1 MKKRLILA
9 LMGVSV
15 ASLSGCATLNTA
27 DSDKFACP
35 GQPGVICK
43 TPVQVYE
50 MTGGALPE
58 NGSGIPTVTT
68 EKDEK
73 DGDPGKRAEGATHA
87 VMKDQKHLQPV
98 TGAPVPVR
106 EPARVMRIWVA
117 PWIESK
123 TDALHWPSYV
133 YVEVEPRKWSFGI
146 NDFRGLKPG
155 IPLVRKSHPAD
166 VPPQAPQPAAD
177 IAATPSGDAAY
188 SGVAN
193 PGVAIPSFD

>member
-68 EKDEK
+68 EKDGDLGNKAENKAEDTPVLKEK
-73 DGDPGKRAEGATHA
+73 K
-87 VMKDQKHLQPV
+87 QLQPV
-98 TGAPVPVR
+98 TGAPLPVR
-106 EPARVMRIWVA
+106 EQARVMRIWVA
-117 PWIESK
+117 PWVESK

-166 VPPQAPQPAAD
+166 VPPQASQPAAN
-177 IAATPSGDAAY
+177 IAASPSGDAAN

-193 PGVAIPSFD
+193 PGEAIPSFD

>member
-1 MKKRLILA
+1 MKKKLILA
-9 LMGVSV
+9 LMG
-15 ASLSGCATLNTA
+15 ASMGGLSGCAALNTG
-27 DSDKFACP
+27 DSSEFACP

-58 NGSGIPTVTT
+58 NGSGIPTAKTGKAA
-68 EKDEK
+68 EK
-73 DGDPGKRAEGATHA
+73 GAKTDSGA
-87 VMKDQKHLQPV
+87 SAIIRDQKHLQPV
-98 TGAPVPVR
+98 TGAPLPVR
-106 EPARVMRIWVA
+106 EQARVMRIWVA
-117 PWIESK
+117 PWVETK
-123 TDALHWPSYV
+123 TDALHWPGYV

-166 VPPQAPQPAAD
+166 VPPQAHQDPAVGM
-177 IAATPSGDAAY
+177 AATPSGAAVS

-193 PGVAIPSFD
+193 PGEAIPSFD

>member
-1 MKKRLILA
+1 MKNKLILA
-9 LMGVSV
+9 LMG
-15 ASLSGCATLNTA
+15 ASMAGLSGCAALNTG
-27 DSDKFACP
+27 DSSEFACHV
-35 GQPGVICK
+35 QPGVICK

-58 NGSGIPTVTT
+58 SGSGIPTVET
-68 EKDEK
+68 EKEAAKGEK
-73 DGDPGKRAEGATHA
+73 AESSAP
-87 VMKDQKHLQPV
+87 VVIRSQKHLQAV
-98 TGAPVPVR
+98 TGAPLPVR
-106 EPARVMRIWVA
+106 EQARVMRIWVA
-117 PWIESK
+117 PWVESK

-166 VPPQAPQPAAD
+166 VPPQVLQEPAAD